1 MKVAVCLKRVPDT
14 TTRITV
20 AADGKSIDA
29 SEIKQFIISP
39 YDEFA
44 IEEGILR
51 KEAAGEGSV
60 TVLTVGDD
68 SAMEQL
74 RKALGMGAD
83 DGILVKS
90 EESLD
95 PRRTAEALAS
105 VLRDRGDQL
114 VLFGRQSVDGQN
126 SQVGAQVAQLLGI
139 PYVGDVVALE
149 LDGNSAKITR
159 EVEGGTMV
167 LRGELPLALGCQ
179 KGLNEPRY
187 PSLKG
192 IMMAKKKPVETVEA
206 TCGDATIETVAVSPP
221 PARPDGKI
229 VGEGADAVPELVRL
243 LREEAKV
250 I

>member
-14 TTRITV
+14 TTKIRI
-20 AADGKSIDA
+20 ADDGQSIDRA
-29 SEIKQFIISP
+29 DVQYIISP

-60 TVLTVGDD
+60 TLITVGD
-68 SAMEQL
+68 STAVESL
-74 RKALGMGAD
+74 RKGLGMGAD
-83 DGILVKS
+83 DAVHVTTEGT
-90 EESLD
+90 LD
-95 PRRTAEALAS
+95 PRETAEALAA
-105 VLRDRGDQL
+105 VLQERGDDL
-114 VLFGRQSVDGQN
+114 VLFGRQSVDGQS
-126 SQVGAQVAQLLGI
+126 SQVGAQTAAILGI
-139 PYVGDVVALE
+139 PYVGDVVGLE
-149 LDGNSAKITR
+149 LDGREATITR
-159 EVEGGTMV
+159 EVEGGHVV
-167 LRGELPLALGCQ
+167 LRGSLPIALGTQ

-187 PSLKG
+187 ASLKG

-206 TCGDATIETVAVSPP
+206 QTGTKTLETVALSPP
-221 PARPDGKI
+221 PERPEGKI